1 MFEFFAFK
9 ILITMAYDLLI
20 SKVNN
25 LINTNQK
32 NNRMKTFL
40 AIAAM
45 ALGLANVQA
54 QNNCETPQLKEGD
67 VIKIASPSHATYSH
81 INFPKSNFIIKRGGI
96 ANHKSLINKEIEVT
110 EVKMEN
116 GCIAQIEVKLK
127 DGKKFFNVVREV
139 SIDLKDALASGEIE
153 ML

>member
-1 MFEFFAFK
+1 
-9 ILITMAYDLLI
+9 
-20 SKVNN
+20 
-25 LINTNQK
+25 
-32 NNRMKTFL
+32 MKTFI

-45 ALGLANVQA
+45 ALGLTTLQA
-54 QNNCETPQLKEGD
+54 QNTCETPQLKAGD

-96 ANHKSLINKEIEVT
+96 ANHKSLINKEVEIT

-116 GCIAQIEVKLK
+116 GCVAQIEVKLK

-139 SIDLKDALASGEIE
+139 SIDVEDALAAGEIR
-153 ML
+153 LLKS